1 MTSRPYMGVSIR
13 DLDSVTASYYSLPV
27 GVYVGE
33 VAEGGA
39 AERAGVQQGDI
50 IVGLGDRE
58 VSCYNDL
65 SAALK
70 HYHAGDTAT
79 LKLYRAGAEV
89 EVQITFD
96 EKQPDTTE
104 ADQTPEEQQPA
115 DSWQTYPGSGNGGVH

>member
-1 MTSRPYMGVSIR
+1 MT
-13 DLDSVTASYYSLPV
+13 
-27 GVYVGE
+27 
-33 VAEGGA
+33 
-39 AERAGVQQGDI
+39 
-50 IVGLGDRE
+50 
-58 VSCYNDL
+58 L

-96 EKQPDTTE
+96 EKQPDTAE

-115 DSWQTYPGSGNGGVH
+115 DPWQTYPGSGNGGVH